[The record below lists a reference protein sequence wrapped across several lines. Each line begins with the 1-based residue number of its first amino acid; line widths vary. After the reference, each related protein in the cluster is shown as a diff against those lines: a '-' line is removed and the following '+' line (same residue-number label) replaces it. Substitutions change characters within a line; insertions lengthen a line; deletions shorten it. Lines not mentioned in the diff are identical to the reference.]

1 MRIYC
6 IRENLKRDGDGTDA
20 FILLGIA
27 LGVALTLCILQFTR

>member
-6 IRENLKRDGDGTDA
+6 IRENLKRGNDSPGA
-20 FILLGIA
+20 FIMLGIA